1 MITLLL
7 AIAFTEL
14 AFNGLTLTV
23 LWQFLLIHPFVALFI
38 LLELLSYKKVTF
50 DINIRGGGEKQ

>member
-14 AFNGLTLTV
+14 AFNGLTLPV

-38 LLELLSYKKVTF
+38 LLELLSYNKVT
-50 DINIRGGGEKQ
+50 INRGRE

>member
-14 AFNGLTLTV
+14 AFNGLTLPV
-23 LWQFLLIHPFVALFI
+23 LWQFLLIHPFMALFTLI
-38 LLELLSYKKVTF
+38 ELLFY
-50 DINIRGGGEKQ
+50 IRDGGDK